1 MVKPD
6 GVHQNLTGAVLEF
19 LADRDFRPLSA
30 TTVVLTPQRR
40 SELYAT
46 TRGGGRLDWDLNAVL
61 YTLGPVTAV
70 LLRGP
75 GGAAHVSADLKG
87 HFVPTRARPGSLRGD
102 LNSLNPIFNLV
113 HASDSE
119 HDVIREVLVL
129 FGRTLAE
136 VLAEPGETPS
146 LSTTPLPIDH
156 WRAVGDVVAR
166 LLFPSAPE
174 APRPEPG
181 PDGADLGFTGPTH
194 DQKRGWERLR
204 EAGWPTAGMSR
215 RAAFASVR
223 RVRGRLLEDGRWS
236 VVSSTAGL
244 PALIAGTEQNLPGV
258 GHFCAATAALPQPP
272 TRWHSYLTYTSLRYL
287 DLCLDVD

>member
-19 LADRDFRPLSA
+19 LAARDFRPLSA

-119 HDVIREVLVL
+119 PDVIREVLVL
-129 FGRTLAE
+129 FGRTLNG
-136 VLAEPGETPS
+136 VLAEPGEIPS
-146 LSTTPLPIDH
+146 LSTAPLPIDH

-166 LLFPSAPE
+166 LLLPYAPE
-174 APRPEPG
+174 
-181 PDGADLGFTGPTH
+181 
-194 DQKRGWERLR
+194 RGWERLR
-204 EAGWPTAGMSR
+204 EVGWPAAGMSR
-215 RAAFASVR
+215 RAAVESVR

-258 GHFCAATAALPQPP
+258 SHFCAATAALPQPP
-272 TRWHSYLTYTSLRYL
+272 ARWHSYLTYTSLRYL